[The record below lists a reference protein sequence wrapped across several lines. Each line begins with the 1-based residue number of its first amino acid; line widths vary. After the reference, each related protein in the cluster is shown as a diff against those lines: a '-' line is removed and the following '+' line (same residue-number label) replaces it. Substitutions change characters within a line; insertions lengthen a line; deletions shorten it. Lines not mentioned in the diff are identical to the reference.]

1 MSADSIDTRRTGS
14 PARPGRPTSPA
25 ARRFGY
31 GVAVLVNLLLLW
43 LANVWPG
50 WQVLPFLDDRF
61 VEVLPWVN
69 ASLAVGAVANL
80 VNLIFDRRWVRAIGD
95 LVSTFVGL
103 LSLIVMWNVFPFDFG
118 GTTFPWEAVVRT
130 LLVIAIGGSAIAI
143 VVAIVT
149 LVRAVVGDDDHAA
162 PPSRT

>member
-1 MSADSIDTRRTGS
+1 MTTDSPDTADRAPRRFGAPPSA
-14 PARPGRPTSPA
+14 A

-31 GVAVLVNLLLLW
+31 AVAVVVNLVLLS

-80 VNLIFDRRWVRAIGD
+80 VNLIFDRRWLRAIGD
-95 LVSTFVGL
+95 LASTGVGL
-103 LSLIVMWNVFPFDFG
+103 VALVQLWTVFPFAFG
-118 GTTFPWEAVVRT
+118 ATSFPWEFIVRT
-130 LLVIAIGGSAIAI
+130 VLIVGIIGSAIAI
-143 VVAIVT
+143 VVALVT
-149 LVRAVVGDDDHAA
+149 LVRAVFAEPDRSV
-162 PPSRT
+162 PPPMP